1 MGTKRIVI
9 FVVLILAGGV
19 AWYGLSPLLRDV
31 EVHDPLPIGVDELP
45 GIGAQPP
52 VDTAPP
58 EAGAGGG
65 LGEPVFCT
73 QEAKQCPDG
82 SFVGRTGPKCEFAA
96 CPTSAA
102 PAPVIGTPLHPAS
115 GTARVVEAESGKHY
129 LRYENFKTING
140 PDLFVYLAKDLDA
153 TEFVNLGELR
163 GTEGNINYEI
173 PAGVNLTEYPYALT
187 WCRQFS
193 VLFNSAKLF

>member
-1 MGTKRIVI
+1 MKK
-9 FVVLILAGGV
+9 VLFIAAGIIILGIAY
-19 AWYGLSPLLRDV
+19 YGLSPPLRNV
-31 EVHDPLPIGVDELP
+31 EVNDEWPPIAES
-45 GIGAQPP
+45 QPP
-52 VDTAPP
+52 ASEQPPTSGQPP
-58 EAGAGGG
+58 ESVRPPAAEGP
-65 LGEPVFCT
+65 GEAEVIFCT

-82 SFVGRTGPKCEFAA
+82 SYVGRTGPKCEFAA

-193 VLFNSAKLF
+193 VLFNSD